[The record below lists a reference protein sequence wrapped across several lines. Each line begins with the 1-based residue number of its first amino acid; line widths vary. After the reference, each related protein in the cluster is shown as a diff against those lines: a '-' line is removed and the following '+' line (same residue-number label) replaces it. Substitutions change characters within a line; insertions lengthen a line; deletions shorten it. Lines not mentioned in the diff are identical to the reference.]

1 MHTKLLGVMD
11 GGISVSMQIVAEVK
25 VENLGCIWT
34 LGFLFSYFLIGTSLG
49 YVKELL
55 KLM

>member
-34 LGFLFSYFLIGTSLG
+34 LGFLFSYFLTGTSLG